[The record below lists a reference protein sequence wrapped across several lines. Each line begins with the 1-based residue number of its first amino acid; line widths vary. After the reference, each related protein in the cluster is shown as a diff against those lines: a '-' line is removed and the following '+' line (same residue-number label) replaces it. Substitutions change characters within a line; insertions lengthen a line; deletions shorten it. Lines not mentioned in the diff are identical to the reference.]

1 MFQKQLDRGFAEGQ
15 MLLTGTP
22 PFWNQG
28 VREDGNLQ
36 LNLKKGTNK
45 VTILVFSQ
53 ISLYLYISSERK
65 WNRPHLQFKSAL
77 LFSVLIKRNND
88 L

>member
-1 MFQKQLDRGFAEGQ
+1 MRLEH
-15 MLLTGTP
+15 LLSGIK
-22 PFWNQG
+22 
-28 VREDGNLQ
+28 VSVSLENLEH
-36 LNLKKGTNK
+36 LENLESTYVKKGTNK

-65 WNRPHLQFKSAL
+65 WNGPRLQFKSAL
-77 LFSVLIKRNND
+77 LFLVLDKRNND